1 MQGYDIIVFGEYFC
15 DLIITGLTEIP
26 RLGADIFGT
35 SMGIVTGGSFN
46 TVRALH
52 RLGLKVGWAAD
63 FGNDLFSRYALDE
76 IRQEGVD
83 THLFRRHDRPLRS
96 FSLSFSCGSERGF
109 ISYIDPVENY
119 PREPMVYAQRPR
131 CVFLCGLEYG
141 PEVLTLAEAVHAVG
155 GLLGMDSQCTRA
167 TLKTPGVIEALQAV
181 DLFMP
186 NAEEAMS
193 ITGTRCPADAAAL
206 LTRYTPLVVIKQGGE
221 GVLAQSG
228 ERVVTAPAIPVTVL
242 DTTGAGDSF
251 NAGFLYSH
259 LRGDPLEVSLAY
271 GNICGGIST
280 TGYGASAV
288 PTLVEA
294 EAYYRKYFNPQDLG

>member
-1 MQGYDIIVFGEYFC
+1 MQAYDIIVFGEYFC
-15 DLIITGLTEIP
+15 DLIVTGLTEIP

-46 TVRALH
+46 TVRSLH
-52 RLGLKVGWAAD
+52 RLGLRVGWAAD
-63 FGNDLFSRYALDE
+63 FGSDLFSQNALDE

-83 THLFRRHDRPLRS
+83 THLFRHHDRPVRS
-96 FSLSFSCGSERGF
+96 FSLAFSCGNERGF
-109 ISYIDPVENY
+109 ISYIDPVEKY
-119 PREPMVYAQRPR
+119 PREPLVYTQRPP

-141 PEVLTLAEAVHAVG
+141 PEIPALAGAVHEVG
-155 GLLGMDSQCTRA
+155 GLLGMDSQSTRA
-167 TLKTPGVIEALQAV
+167 TLKTPGVVEALQAV

-186 NAEEAMS
+186 NSEEAMS
-193 ITGTRCPADAAAL
+193 ITGTRCPDEAAAL
-206 LTRYTPLVVIKQGGE
+206 LACYTPLVVIKQGGE

-228 ERVVTAPAIPVTVL
+228 ERVLTAPAIPVTVL

-288 PTLVEA
+288 PTAEEA
-294 EAYYRKYFNPQDLG
+294 EAYYRKYFHP